1 MPLTVRIR
9 RSDGQWIAKVPQ
21 AKGLIAWSPSLQRL
35 RRHVDGALRKFFPDL
50 AHQPRREVIE
60 LPPETKNLL
69 KGLAKAER
77 QAMKASERAASL
89 RRQASRRLRA
99 RLGISVREVGDL
111 MGVSGTR
118 AQQLLTRQSARS
130 G

>member
-1 MPLTVRIR
+1 MALTIKIR
-9 RSDGQWIAKVPQ
+9 RSEGQWIAKVPQ

-35 RRHVDGALRKFFPDL
+35 RRHVDGALQKFFPEL
-50 AHQPRREVIE
+50 AGQPRREVIE
-60 LPPETKNLL
+60 LPAETRHLL
-69 KGLAKAER
+69 KGLAKAEQ
-77 QAMKASERAASL
+77 QALKATKRAAAL
-89 RRQASRRLRA
+89 RRQASQRLRS